1 MTDII
6 LKECRKC
13 KIEPELVHVN
23 VLGKAGNEYL
33 YRCPECKQE
42 IRPQTSILRA
52 AAKWNRKQKKTD
64 NE

>member
-1 MTDII
+1 MTNII

-33 YRCPECKQE
+33 YRCLECKQE
-42 IRPQTSILRA
+42 IEPQTSIFRA
-52 AAKWNRKQKKTD
+52 AAKWNRKQKIQTVM
-64 NE
+64 